1 MEPPLIRDWPGPL
14 DVGVSRHPQGDVEVG
29 TIFRSPGLRLDGT
42 IFAFLGF
49 DGELIVKLPNA
60 RGQELIAAGEAAPV
74 TMGTRTM
81 KEWFE
86 LPSADAPDQAYQA
99 WLPLVREA
107 LAFVRGSGGA
117 GQRTV
122 TVMSAP
128 HSG

>member
-1 MEPPLIRDWPGPL
+1 M
-14 DVGVSRHPQGDVEVG
+14 
-29 TIFRSPGLRLDGT
+29 FRSPGLRLDGT

-86 LPSADAPDQAYQA
+86 LPSADTPDQAYQA

-107 LAFVRGSGGA
+107 LAFVRGSGGP
-117 GQRTV
+117 V
-122 TVMSAP
+122 SAP
-128 HSG
+128 